1 MTFEVSAEMEVRML
15 QITVTIC
22 ANHEKVMGEAR
33 RLEREGIAKIDEHI
47 PTLILNVPDHR
58 NEEMVIAALAR
69 LTRNGFVTDFK
80 SERVN
85 K

>member
-1 MTFEVSAEMEVRML
+1 MTFEVSAEMEVGML

-69 LTRNGFVTDFK
+69 LMRKGFVTDFK
-80 SERVN
+80 SN